1 MKRFVFILI
10 VLLRITRA
18 DAQADIGSAFVND
31 NYADSL
37 IRQVQQSKDDTNKV
51 KLYIALGDYYTFI
64 RQDSSIFY
72 FVQSIELAEKINFAI
87 GSYSGY
93 AKLAFVLNTASNY
106 GKALEM
112 ALKSLR
118 IAEKFQHNRQ
128 ENMARSYNLMGL
140 INRRNGYDTVARD
153 QCRQSIRLYEE
164 AGITI
169 GGGRMNFGPFLN
181 LAIVYLKW
189 KNWDFAFYSQKIAM
203 ISWSTI
209 HPGRRRRCQWLH
221 RPLRM
226 FMSGQARFNWQGN
239 TTSAELKAIRNSM
252 CLCLES
258 DSLIITRSFLKIP
271 ANWIPVY
278 TTQKWL

>member
-37 IRQVQQSKDDTNKV
+37 IRQAQQSKEDTNKV

-106 GKALEM
+106 GKALGDGVKE
-112 ALKSLR
+112 SPYCG
-118 IAEKFQHNRQ
+118 E
-128 ENMARSYNLMGL
+128 
-140 INRRNGYDTVARD
+140 
-153 QCRQSIRLYEE
+153 
-164 AGITI
+164 
-169 GGGRMNFGPFLN
+169 
-181 LAIVYLKW
+181 
-189 KNWDFAFYSQKIAM
+189 
-203 ISWSTI
+203 IS
-209 HPGRRRRCQWLH
+209 
-221 RPLRM
+221 
-226 FMSGQARFNWQGN
+226 A
-239 TTSAELKAIRNSM
+239 
-252 CLCLES
+252 
-258 DSLIITRSFLKIP
+258 
-271 ANWIPVY
+271 
-278 TTQKWL
+278 